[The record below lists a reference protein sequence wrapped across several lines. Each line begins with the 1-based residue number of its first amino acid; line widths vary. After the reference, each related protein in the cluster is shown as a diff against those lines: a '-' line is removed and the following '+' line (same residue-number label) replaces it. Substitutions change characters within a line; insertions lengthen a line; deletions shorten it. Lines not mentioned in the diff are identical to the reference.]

1 MRLVYTLVFTFF
13 FFLGAFRFCLAQEV
27 VAPISLPTTATIEVV
42 QVTQQRT
49 LDSLCNC
56 VRSRYLLQLD
66 AELAALEVGQ
76 KGQWIKYLPQVGV
89 TYDIQGRPRPAA
101 SISTATLYTAKRD
114 QQQRVAQRESIRRHL
129 QLEEAQVIGNL
140 TRKYQRLVA
149 EGDRADRLA
158 GIAEI
163 DRELFYLYERQHAA
177 NEITP
182 EEFLLKKK
190 AFLVQEMRGFEH
202 EEKLRQL
209 RYEVEDLAQCPV
221 MTDNSNFSLD
231 LARN

>member
-1 MRLVYTLVFTFF
+1 MRFACTLILTSAL
-13 FFLGAFRFCLAQEV
+13 FLGAFRFCSAQEV
-27 VAPISLPTTATIEVV
+27 VSPAGLPTVV
-42 QVTQQRT
+42 VDTVLNAHHT
-49 LDSLCNC
+49 LDSLCDC
-56 VRSRYLLQLD
+56 VRNRYLLRLD
-66 AELAALEVGQ
+66 AELAALDVGQ

-129 QLEEAQVIGNL
+129 QLEEAQVLGNL

-149 EGDRADRLA
+149 EGDRVDRLA

-209 RYEVEDLAQCPV
+209 RYEVEDLAQCVP
-221 MTDNSNFSLD
+221 
-231 LARN
+231 LAR